1 MKKQYEVVL
10 YDLWENEEE
19 GKWVNDVFLTRIHI
33 ELGENFDI
41 PEVREALKQAEF
53 ENIQEGFTVDHGSFG
68 DKYIYFLDNMGD
80 PYFELR
86 EVEA

>member
-10 YDLWENEEE
+10 YDLWENEE
-19 GKWVNDVFLTRIHI
+19 GKWVNDVLLTGIHI
-33 ELGENFDI
+33 ELSPDFDI
-41 PEVREALKQAEF
+41 PEVAKELDKAGF
-53 ENIQEGFTVDHGSFG
+53 ENIQEEFSIDHGSFG
-68 DKYIYFLDNMGD
+68 DRFIYFLDNMGD